1 MLTTAACPD
10 ASRKRRLSEEMI
22 QQPSPREARG
32 KVFLK
37 LRGKSLLLVGMRGP
51 GKDCSRVA
59 TARSKTRGSGQLPH
73 KLRAEPRTRVAR
85 RGPDYWIRKRNV
97 TSFVILQSVIL
108 QDLILLGALRLIVI
122 HRRRIEMKGIILL
135 CGFLAALLVGA
146 GLAISAQEAAKHAIT
161 FDDMIELHRIA
172 EPQVSPDGKWVAYTV
187 ATPDMEANRNA
198 SNIWMVSTSGG
209 SAMQL
214 TQSGHDSSPVWSPDG
229 KTLAFL
235 SARGG
240 EAHALT
246 KLSTGVDMVK
256 WSPDGKTITF
266 TSSAYPD
273 CKDEDCNSKRDA
285 EKEKSKVKAHVAEHL
300 LYRHWTHWNDG
311 KRSHL
316 FVAPADGSAA
326 PRDLTPGANYD
337 VPPDERSGPGDINF
351 SPDGKEMCF
360 TAVTDKMEAISTN
373 GDLFIVPVAGGEA
386 KRITTQPGFD
396 GNPVYSPD
404 GKYIAY
410 HAQLTAEYEADRW
423 RVMLFDRQTGKIENL
438 SEAFDRS
445 ANGLAWSPDSKT
457 IYFTAEDE
465 TLQPVYSIPA
475 CSCGLPIKVITEG
488 FNTAISLSADGKTLI
503 FERTSLTMPG
513 EIFASSSD
521 GSNVRQLT
529 HQNEPILAAL
539 AMNAPETFWF
549 DGAAA
554 TKVQAMLIRPPK
566 FDAAKKYPLLV
577 LLHGGPQTM
586 WSNAWGYRWN
596 AQVFSAAGYVTLMIN
611 RRGSTGYGQKFTDE
625 ITNDWGGK
633 AYVDVMNGV
642 DFTLKKYPFV
652 DGTRM
657 AAAGGSYG
665 GYMADWIVTHT
676 GRFKAIVSH
685 ASVYD
690 KVAMY
695 ATEELWFEEHD
706 MQGTPWT
713 NPESYRKWAPVTY
726 AGELGK
732 FKTPTLVIAG
742 ERDYRVPYTQSLEF
756 FSALQRQEVP
766 SKLVV
771 FPDEGHWVLK
781 PQNSQFWY
789 KTFLDWLAAY
799 VK

>member
-1 MLTTAACPD
+1 MKC
-10 ASRKRRLSEEMI
+10 I
-22 QQPSPREARG
+22 I
-32 KVFLK
+32 
-37 LRGKSLLLVGMRGP
+37 LRCGLAGALLLGY
-51 GKDCSRVA
+51 
-59 TARSKTRGSGQLPH
+59 GS
-73 KLRAEPRTRVAR
+73 
-85 RGPDYWIRKRNV
+85 
-97 TSFVILQSVIL
+97 SV
-108 QDLILLGALRLIVI
+108 
-122 HRRRIEMKGIILL
+122 
-135 CGFLAALLVGA
+135 
-146 GLAISAQEAAKHAIT
+146 SAQETAKHPIT
-161 FDDMIELHRIA
+161 FEDMIKLHRIA

-198 SNIWMVSTSGG
+198 SNLWMVATTGG

-235 SARGG
+235 SSRAGESQVYLLSLEGG

-246 KLSTGVDMVK
+246 KLSTGADIVK
-256 WSPDGKTITF
+256 WSPDGKTIAF
-266 TSSAYPD
+266 TSSVYPD
-273 CKDEDCNSKRDA
+273 CKDDDCNSKHDA
-285 EKEKSKVKAHVAEHL
+285 EKEKSKMKAHVAEHL

-311 KRSHL
+311 KRGHL
-316 FVAPADGSAA
+316 FVVPADGSGA
-326 PRDLTPGANYD
+326 PRDLTAGANYD

-351 SPDGKEMCF
+351 APDGKEICF
-360 TAVTDKMEAISTN
+360 TAVTDKMEAVSTN
-373 GDLFIVPVAGGEA
+373 ADLFLVPVAGGEA

-410 HAQLTAEYEADRW
+410 HAQLAAEYESDRW
-423 RVMLFDRQTGKIENL
+423 RVMLYDRQSGKNENL
-438 SEAFDRS
+438 SESFDRS
-445 ANGLAWSPDSKT
+445 ANELAWSPDSKT

-465 TLQPVYSIPA
+465 TLQPVYAMAARAGAEPKKIIA
-475 CSCGLPIKVITEG
+475 DTY
-488 FNTAISLSADGKTLI
+488 NTAISFSTDGKTLV
-503 FERTSLTMPG
+503 FERTSLTMPA
-513 EIFASSSD
+513 EIFAAAGD
-521 GSNVRQLT
+521 GSHARQLT
-529 HQNEPILAAL
+529 HHNESILAGL
-539 AMNAPETFWF
+539 ETNGPETFWF
-549 DGAAA
+549 EGAEG
-554 TKVQAMLIRPPK
+554 TKVQAMLLRPPK

-596 AQVFSAAGYVTLMIN
+596 AEVFSAAGYVTLMIN

-633 AYVDVMNGV
+633 AYTDVMNGV
-642 DFTLKKYPFV
+642 DYTLKKYPFI

-665 GYMADWIVTHT
+665 GYLADWIATHT

-690 KVAMY
+690 ETAMW

-706 MQGTPWT
+706 MQGTPWS
-713 NPESYRKWAPVTY
+713 NPESYKKWSPSTY
-726 AGELGK
+726 AVEMGR
-732 FKTPTLVIAG
+732 FKTPTLVICG

-756 FSALQRQEVP
+756 FSALQRQGVP

-781 PQNSQFWY
+781 PQNAQFWY
-789 KTFLDWLAAY
+789 KTFLDWMATY

>member
-1 MLTTAACPD
+1 M
-10 ASRKRRLSEEMI
+10 KRAI
-22 QQPSPREARG
+22 
-32 KVFLK
+32 
-37 LRGKSLLLVGMRGP
+37 LRCGFVLALLLSGGFAAFAQDGSKHPITFADMIGMH
-51 GKDCSRVA
+51 RVA
-59 TARSKTRGSGQLPH
+59 
-73 KLRAEPRTRVAR
+73 EP
-85 RGPDYWIRKRNV
+85 
-97 TSFVILQSVIL
+97 
-108 QDLILLGALRLIVI
+108 
-122 HRRRIEMKGIILL
+122 E
-135 CGFLAALLVGA
+135 
-146 GLAISAQEAAKHAIT
+146 IS
-161 FDDMIELHRIA
+161 R
-172 EPQVSPDGKWVAYTV
+172 DGKWVAYTV
-187 ATPDMEANRNA
+187 TTPDMEANRGA
-198 SNIWMVSTSGG
+198 SNIWIVATSGG
-209 SAMQL
+209 AELQL
-214 TQSGHDSSPVWSPDG
+214 TRSGHDSSPVWSPDG

-235 SARGG
+235 SSRSGDSQVYLLSMDGG
-240 EAHALT
+240 EAHPLT
-246 KLSTGVDMVK
+246 KLSTGADSVK
-256 WSPDGKTITF
+256 WSPDGKTIAF
-266 TSSAYPD
+266 TSSVYPD
-273 CKDEDCNSKRDA
+273 CKDDDCNSKRDA

-311 KRSHL
+311 KRGHL
-316 FVAPADGSAA
+316 FVVPADGSAA
-326 PRDLTPGANYD
+326 PRDLTAGANYD

-351 SPDGKEMCF
+351 SPDGKEICF
-360 TAVTDKMEAISTN
+360 TAVTDKMEAVSTN
-373 GDLFIVPVAGGEA
+373 ADLFTVPIAGGEA

-404 GKYIAY
+404 GKYITY
-410 HAQLTAEYEADRW
+410 HAQLIAGYEADRW
-423 RVMLFDRQTGKIENL
+423 RVILYDRAAGRIENL
-438 SEAFDRS
+438 TETFDRS
-445 ANGLAWSPDSKT
+445 AEELAWSPDTKT
-457 IYFTAEDE
+457 IYFTAENE
-465 TLQPVYSIPA
+465 TQKPVYAMAARFGAEPKKIIA
-475 CSCGLPIKVITEG
+475 DT
-488 FNTAISLSADGKTLI
+488 FNTAISFSADGKTLV
-503 FERTSLTMPG
+503 FERASLTMPA
-513 EIFASSSD
+513 EVFAAASD

-529 HQNEPILAAL
+529 HQNDSILAAL
-539 AMNAPETFWF
+539 ELNAPETFWF
-549 DGAAA
+549 DGAEG

-566 FDAAKKYPLLV
+566 FDATKKYPLLV

-596 AQVFSAAGYVTLMIN
+596 SQVFSAAGYVTLMIN

-642 DFTLKKYPFV
+642 DYTLKKYPFA

-665 GYMADWIVTHT
+665 GYMADWIATHT

-690 KVAMY
+690 KVSMY

-706 MQGTPWT
+706 MQGTPWS
-713 NPESYRKWAPVTY
+713 NPESYKKWSPVTY

-756 FSALQRQEVP
+756 FSALQRQGVP

-789 KTFLDWLAAY
+789 KTFLDWLATY

>member
-1 MLTTAACPD
+1 MKC
-10 ASRKRRLSEEMI
+10 I
-22 QQPSPREARG
+22 IPRCGLVGA
-32 KVFLK
+32 
-37 LRGKSLLLVGMRGP
+37 LLL
-51 GKDCSRVA
+51 
-59 TARSKTRGSGQLPH
+59 
-73 KLRAEPRTRVAR
+73 
-85 RGPDYWIRKRNV
+85 
-97 TSFVILQSVIL
+97 
-108 QDLILLGALRLIVI
+108 
-122 HRRRIEMKGIILL
+122 
-135 CGFLAALLVGA
+135 GA
-146 GLAISAQEAAKHAIT
+146 GLAVSAQEAAKHPIT
-161 FDDMIELHRIA
+161 FDEMIKLHRVS

-187 ATPDMEANRNA
+187 GTPDMEANRNA
-198 SNIWMVSTSGG
+198 SNIWIVPTMGG
-209 SAMQL
+209 SATQL
-214 TQSGHDSSPVWSPDG
+214 TQSGHDSSPVWPPNG

-235 SARGG
+235 SSRGGESQVYLLSMEGG

-246 KLSTGVDMVK
+246 KLSSGADMVK
-256 WSPDGKTITF
+256 WSPDGKTIAF
-266 TSSAYPD
+266 TSSVYPD
-273 CKDEDCNSKRDA
+273 CKDDACNKSRDE

-316 FVAPADGSAA
+316 FVVPADGSAA

-351 SPDGKEMCF
+351 SPDGKEICF

-404 GKYIAY
+404 GKFIAY
-410 HAQLTAEYEADRW
+410 HAQLTPEYESDRW
-423 RVMLFDRQTGKIENL
+423 RVMLYDRQNGKIENL
-438 SEAFDRS
+438 SEGFDRS
-445 ANGLAWSPDSKT
+445 ANELAWSPDSKT
-457 IYFTAEDE
+457 IYFTAENE
-465 TLQPVYSIPA
+465 TQQPVYAMAARAGAEPKKIVA
-475 CSCGLPIKVITEG
+475 DTY
-488 FNTAISLSADGKTLI
+488 NTAISFSADGKTLV
-503 FERTSLTMPG
+503 FERTSLTMPA
-513 EIFASSSD
+513 EIFAAASD

-529 HQNEPILAAL
+529 HQNESILAAL
-539 AMNAPETFWF
+539 EMNAPETFWF
-549 DGAAA
+549 DGAEG

-566 FDAAKKYPLLV
+566 FDAAKKYPILMM
-577 LLHGGPQTM
+577 LHSGPQTM
-586 WSNAWGYRWN
+586 WANAWGYRWN
-596 AQVFSAAGYVTLMIN
+596 AEVFSAAGYVTLMIN

-625 ITNDWGGK
+625 ITNDWGGR
-633 AYVDVMNGV
+633 AYTDVMNGV
-642 DFTLKKYPFV
+642 DNTLKKYPFV

-665 GYMADWIVTHT
+665 GYLADWIATHT

-713 NPESYRKWAPVTY
+713 NAESYRKWAPVTY
-726 AGELGK
+726 AGKLGE

-771 FPDEGHWVLK
+771 FPDEGHWILK
-781 PQNSQFWY
+781 PQNAQFWY
-789 KTFLDWLAAY
+789 KTFLDWLATY